1 MSKVEKKELGA
12 YLQEAKSW
20 ETSRNLA
27 LEKSRKL
34 AWTVASVSGV
44 LTAAAII
51 AVAAL
56 APLKRTEPFLLRVNE
71 TTGAVDVV
79 DALTDQKSNY
89 EEAVN
94 RYFAQRYVTYRE
106 AYSRALAEDY
116 YYSVG
121 VMSSVNEQKKYF
133 EEFNPKNPN
142 SPLTLYGE
150 YAKVKVDVQS
160 ISFIKP
166 DIALVRY
173 VKSIERGNEKPQQT
187 HWVATIHFTY
197 DKPRA
202 DLKER
207 AVNPLGF
214 QVLEYRKDPDSAV
227 QLNATAPAPI
237 APAATPTPPTAPLL
251 MPPIEPAASA
261 PSTSTSAGLQP

>member
-1 MSKVEKKELGA
+1 MNKVEKKDMDA

-20 ETSRNLA
+20 ETSRNVA
-27 LEKSRKL
+27 LEKSRKR
-34 AWTVASVSGV
+34 AWTVAVVSSC
-44 LTAAAII
+44 LTAAAVV
-51 AVAAL
+51 AVASL

-79 DALTDQKSNY
+79 DVLTDQKSNY

-94 RYFAQRYVTYRE
+94 RYFVQRYITYRE
-106 AYSRALAEDY
+106 AFSRALAEDY
-116 YYSVG
+116 YYNVG
-121 VMSSVNEQKKYF
+121 VMSSTNEQKKYF

-142 SPLTLYGE
+142 SPLVLYGD
-150 YAKVKVDVQS
+150 YAKAKVEVHS

-166 DIALVRY
+166 EIALVRY
-173 VKSIERGNEKPQQT
+173 VKSIERGNERPQQT

-214 QVLEYRKDPDSAV
+214 QVLEYRKDPDSAA
-227 QLNATAPAPI
+227 QLNF
-237 APAATPTPPTAPLL
+237 TPTASVAPTTTPPTPITAPLL
-251 MPPIEPAASA
+251 MPPIESAASA
-261 PSTSTSAGLQP
+261 PNPSASAGL

>member
-1 MSKVEKKELGA
+1 MNKIEKKELNE
-12 YLQEAKSW
+12 YLHEARSW
-20 ETSRNLA
+20 ESSRNVA

-34 AWTVASVSGV
+34 AWTIAGVSAAI
-44 LTAAAII
+44 TAAAVI
-51 AVAAL
+51 AVASL

-79 DALTDQKSNY
+79 DVLTDRKSNY

-133 EEFNPKNPN
+133 DDFNPKNPN
-142 SPLTLYGE
+142 SPLVLYGE
-150 YAKVKVDVQS
+150 YAKVKVDVHS

-214 QVLEYRKDPDSAV
+214 QVLEYRKDPDSAA
-227 QLNATAPAPI
+227 QLNAVATAPV
-237 APAATPTPPTAPLL
+237 APAAPLASPPAAPLL
-251 MPPIEPAASA
+251 MPPAEPAASA
-261 PSTSTSAGLQP
+261 PSPSSSAGL